1 MQSRAS
7 FVLVLSVLA
16 GCASG
21 GATGSRE
28 LDPSTLRNHYLS
40 VENMTVDVVR
50 VYLELPDGFAILLGR
65 VDPMGRAQLRVPRAL
80 YSNTGSARLAAVPV
94 GAALERVPGPGSP
107 SLRSDSY
114 PVADLVQSGWRLSN
128 TRILMTVL
136 PR

>member
-1 MQSRAS
+1 MQSRAL
-7 FVLVLSVLA
+7 FVVVLSVLA

-28 LDPSTLRNHYLS
+28 LDTSLRNPYLS

-50 VYLELPDGFAILLGR
+50 VYLELPDGFAVLLGR

-80 YSNTGSARLAAVPV
+80 YSHSGSARLAVVPV
-94 GAALERVPGPGSP
+94 GTPLERVPGPGSLA
-107 SLRSDSY
+107 LRSDAY
-114 PVADLVQSGWRLSN
+114 PVADLLQSGWRLSN
-128 TRILMTVL
+128 TRVFMTML